1 MYTFLIETDKGLIM
15 ERSLRSNTEE
25 FVEKAREIHG
35 DKYSYEKA
43 VYVGCTKPLVI
54 ICPAHGEFLMS
65 PHKHIS
71 GKQGCPECG
80 KLVRAAK
87 RNKGAQFVERAK
99 AIHGDKYD
107 YSLVNYKTCKDRV
120 EIICN
125 KCGKHFTQTPDN
137 HINLQRGCPFCGAE
151 SSKEKLTAQSKA
163 RKGQKLGHYQKKDGT
178 LSKQR
183 CTTEEFLKKVFN
195 KFPQNKD
202 LFDYSHVKYTTCEEK
217 VEIHCKVCGYIMHQ
231 KPSDHL
237 LGKGCKR
244 CAGRKSM
251 EKAIISFPEMVKRA
265 QEVHGDKYEYF
276 EDSYTNMSKPMLIKH
291 KKCGNVFPQRPEF
304 HIGKKQGCPFCQHVV
319 SSGEKDVLAFVKE
332 YTRCEVQNNVR
343 VVPDFFVGSKRIHKA
358 ELDIYIPELK
368 LAIEY
373 NGTHFHD
380 ISLKG
385 KGYHI
390 GKRKACEQLG
400 IRLISIWECDWQDDR
415 KRPILERYLKNALGV
430 REERTV
436 YARSCVVKDVP
447 QDVYREFMEANHIQ
461 GYASAKEAKCGL
473 YTKDTNELVACMSFR
488 ILKNKDQK
496 NTPFVMWDMVRYA
509 TKCNVP
515 GGRSKLFHHMQ
526 QRFHMDHVQSFID
539 RDYFNGASYLREG
552 WELMEDDQVS
562 ISFWSYRGG
571 RMPRQMWWKKNIPA
585 TLEKLGLS
593 ADLYDETKT
602 QEWNAYNA
610 GCKILENS
618 GNSRFEWHSEEGK
631 KDPLYLEWIDKHG
644 K

>member
-1 MYTFLIETDKGLIM
+1 MSEQKTTEQWVKEVLEKYPEFAEKYDYTNTVYTGAKNPVKICCKKHGVFEVSADGHKNSGKGCKLCGR
-15 ERSLRSNTEE
+15 ERTNKALSSRKGKHNLKRSTEE
-25 FVEKAREIHG
+25 WVAKVLAKH
-35 DKYSYEKA
+35 
-43 VYVGCTKPLVI
+43 P
-54 ICPAHGEFLMS
+54 EF
-65 PHKHIS
+65 
-71 GKQGCPECG
+71 
-80 KLVRAAK
+80 A
-87 RNKGAQFVERAK
+87 
-99 AIHGDKYD
+99 DKYD
-107 YSLVNYKTCKDRV
+107 YSQAVYTSTDDPVTIICKTCGRV
-120 EIICN
+120 C
-125 KCGKHFTQTPDN
+125 TP
-137 HINLQRGCPFCGAE
+137 
-151 SSKEKLTAQSKA
+151 KA
-163 RKGQKLGHYQKKDGT
+163 RKHMAGQ
-178 LSKQR
+178 
-183 CTTEEFLKKVFN
+183 
-195 KFPQNKD
+195 
-202 LFDYSHVKYTTCEEK
+202 
-217 VEIHCKVCGYIMHQ
+217 
-231 KPSDHL
+231 
-237 LGKGCKR
+237 GCKS
-244 CAGRKSM
+244 CAGRKSV
-251 EKAIISFPEMVKRA
+251 EKSVPTFSEMVKRA
-265 QEVHGDKYEYF
+265 QEVHGDEYEYF
-276 EDSYTNMSKPMLIKH
+276 EDSYTCMSKEMKIRH

-332 YTRCEVQNNVR
+332 HTQCEVQNNVR
-343 VVPDFFVGSKRIHKA
+343 IVPDFCVGDKRIHKA
-358 ELDIYIPELK
+358 ELDIYVPELK

-373 NGTHFHD
+373 NGTYFHD

-400 IRLISIWECDWQDDR
+400 IRMISIWECDWQDNR
-415 KRPILERYLKNALGV
+415 KRPIIKRYLKNALGV

-436 YARSCVVKDVP
+436 YARNCVVRDVP
-447 QDVYREFMEANHIQ
+447 QDVYREFMEANHVQ

-496 NTPFVMWDMVRYA
+496 DTPFVMWDMVRYA
-509 TKCNVP
+509 TNCNVP

-539 RDYFNGASYLREG
+539 RDYFNGASYLKEG

-571 RMPRQMWWKKNIPA
+571 RMSRQMWWKKNIPA

-618 GNSRFEWHSEEGK
+618 GNSRFEWHSPEGK
-631 KDPLYLEWIDKHG
+631 KDPLYLEWVSNKH

>member
-1 MYTFLIETDKGLIM
+1 M

-25 FVEKAREIHG
+25 FIEKAREIHG

-43 VYVGCTKPLVI
+43 VYMGCTKPLVI
-54 ICPAHGEFLMS
+54 ICPAHGEFSMS

-71 GKQGCPECG
+71 DKQGCPECG
-80 KLVRAAK
+80 KLARAAK

-125 KCGKHFTQTPDN
+125 ECGKHFTQTPDN
-137 HINLQRGCPFCGAE
+137 HLNLQRGCPFCGAE
-151 SSKEKLTAQSKA
+151 RAKEKAIVRLKA

-217 VEIHCKVCGYIMHQ
+217 VEIHCKVCGYVMHQ

-244 CAGRKSM
+244 CAGRATSAKKVPSFQ
-251 EKAIISFPEMVKRA
+251 EVVERAKA
-265 QEVHGDKYEYF
+265 VHGDKYEYF
-276 EDSYTNMSKPMLIKH
+276 EDSYTGMSKPMLIKH

-343 VVPDFFVGSKRIHKA
+343 IVPDFFIGSRRIHKA

-373 NGTHFHD
+373 NGVHFHD

-436 YARSCVVKDVP
+436 YARNCVVKDVS
-447 QDVYREFMEANHIQ
+447 QDAYREFMEANHIQ

-496 NTPFVMWDMVRYA
+496 STPFVMWDMVRYA

-526 QRFHMDHVQSFID
+526 QRFHMDHVQSFVD
-539 RDYFNGASYLREG
+539 RDYFNGASYLKEG

-571 RMPRQMWWKKNIPA
+571 RMSRQMWWKKNIPA
-585 TLEKLGLS
+585 TFEKLGLP

-631 KDPLYLEWIDKHG
+631 KDPLYLEWIDKHS

>member
-1 MYTFLIETDKGLIM
+1 MCDERTQKWIGKVLAKYPHNTDLFDYSQVVVVDYKKKVNIVCKQCGKVFPQTPDAHLHLGRGCPDCRKAQAKKNSGATRRGKANLNR
-15 ERSLRSNTEE
+15 RSSTEE
-25 FVEKAREIHG
+25 WVAKVLAKH
-35 DKYSYEKA
+35 
-43 VYVGCTKPLVI
+43 P
-54 ICPAHGEFLMS
+54 EF
-65 PHKHIS
+65 
-71 GKQGCPECG
+71 
-80 KLVRAAK
+80 A
-87 RNKGAQFVERAK
+87 
-99 AIHGDKYD
+99 DKYD
-107 YSLVNYKTCKDRV
+107 YSQAVYIKTDEPVTIICKTCGRV
-120 EIICN
+120 C
-125 KCGKHFTQTPDN
+125 TP
-137 HINLQRGCPFCGAE
+137 
-151 SSKEKLTAQSKA
+151 KA
-163 RKGQKLGHYQKKDGT
+163 RKHMAGQ
-178 LSKQR
+178 
-183 CTTEEFLKKVFN
+183 
-195 KFPQNKD
+195 
-202 LFDYSHVKYTTCEEK
+202 
-217 VEIHCKVCGYIMHQ
+217 
-231 KPSDHL
+231 
-237 LGKGCKR
+237 GCKS

-251 EKAIISFPEMVKRA
+251 EKNVPTFPEMVKRA
-265 QEVHGDKYEYF
+265 QEVHGDDYEYF
-276 EDSYTNMSKPMLIKH
+276 EGSYTHMSEKMMIRH

-304 HIGKKQGCPFCQHVV
+304 HIGKKQGCPFCQRVV
-319 SSGEKDVLAFVKE
+319 SSGEKDVLAFVKKHT
-332 YTRCEVQNNVR
+332 YCEVQSNVR
-343 VVPDFFVGSKRIHKA
+343 IVPDFFVGSKRIHKA

-390 GKRKACEQLG
+390 GKRKACEWLD

-436 YARSCVVKDVP
+436 YARNCVVKNVP
-447 QDVYREFMEANHIQ
+447 QDAYREFMEANHIQ

-496 NTPFVMWDMVRYA
+496 DTPFVMWDMVRYA
-509 TKCNVP
+509 TNCNVP

-526 QRFHMDHVQSFID
+526 QRFHMNHVQSFVD
-539 RDYFNGASYLREG
+539 RDYFNGASYLKEG

-562 ISFWSYRGG
+562 ISFWSYKGG
-571 RMPRQMWWKKNIPA
+571 RMSRQMWWKKNIPA
-585 TLEKLGLS
+585 TLEKLGLP
-593 ADLYDETKT
+593 ANLYDETKT

>member
-1 MYTFLIETDKGLIM
+1 M
-15 ERSLRSNTEE
+15 ERLRSNTEE
-25 FVEKAREIHG
+25 FIEKAHEIHG

-54 ICPAHGEFLMS
+54 VCPIHGEFLMS

-80 KLVRAAK
+80 KLARAAK

-107 YSLVNYKTCKDRV
+107 YSLVDYKTCKDRV
-120 EIICN
+120 EIVCN
-125 KCGKHFTQTPDN
+125 ECGKHFTQTPDN
-137 HINLQRGCPFCGAE
+137 HLNLQRGCPFCGAE
-151 SSKEKLTAQSKA
+151 SAKEKAIARLKA

-217 VEIHCKVCGYIMHQ
+217 VEIHCKICGYVMHQ

-244 CAGRKSM
+244 CAGRATSAK
-251 EKAIISFPEMVKRA
+251 KVPSFPEMVKRA
-265 QEVHGDKYEYF
+265 QEVHGDEYEYF
-276 EDSYTNMSKPMLIKH
+276 EDSYICMSKEMMIRH

-332 YTRCEVQNNVR
+332 HTHCEVQNNVR
-343 VVPDFFVGSKRIHKA
+343 IVPDFFVGSKRIHKA

-390 GKRKACEQLG
+390 GKRKACEWLG

-436 YARSCVVKDVP
+436 YARNCVVRDVP
-447 QDVYREFMEANHIQ
+447 QEVYREFMEANHIQ

-473 YTKDTNELVACMSFR
+473 YTKDTSELVACMSFR

-496 NTPFVMWDMVRYA
+496 DTPFVMWDMVRYA

-526 QRFHMDHVQSFID
+526 QRFHMDHVQSFVD
-539 RDYFNGASYLREG
+539 RDYFNGTSYLKEG

-571 RMPRQMWWKKNIPA
+571 RMSRQMWWKKNIPA
-585 TLEKLGLS
+585 TLEKLRLP

-631 KDPLYLEWIDKHG
+631 KDPLYLEWIDKHS

>member
-1 MYTFLIETDKGLIM
+1 M

-25 FVEKAREIHG
+25 FIEKAREIHG

-54 ICPAHGEFLMS
+54 ICPVHGEFLMS

-80 KLVRAAK
+80 KLARAAK

-125 KCGKHFTQTPDN
+125 ECGKHFTQTPDN

-151 SSKEKLTAQSKA
+151 SSKEKLAARSKA

-195 KFPQNKD
+195 KFPQNIN

-244 CAGRKSM
+244 CAGRATSAK
-251 EKAIISFPEMVKRA
+251 KIPSFEEVVRRA
-265 QEVHGDKYEYF
+265 REVHGDKYEYF
-276 EDSYTNMSKPMLIKH
+276 ADSYVGMSKPMLIKH
-291 KKCGNVFPQRPEF
+291 KKCGNVFQQRPEF

-319 SSGEKDVLAFVKE
+319 SSGEKDVLAFVKK
-332 YTRCEVQNNVR
+332 YTHCEVQNNVR
-343 VVPDFFVGSKRIHKA
+343 IVPDFFVGSRLIHKA
-358 ELDIYIPELK
+358 ELDIYIPDLK

-436 YARSCVVKDVP
+436 YARNCVVKDVP
-447 QDVYREFMEANHIQ
+447 QEVYREFMEANHIQ

-473 YTKDTNELVACMSFR
+473 YMKDTNELVACMSFR

-539 RDYFNGASYLREG
+539 RDYFNGASYFKEG

-571 RMPRQMWWKKNIPA
+571 RMSRQMWWKKNIPA
-585 TLEKLGLS
+585 TLKKLGLP

>member
-1 MYTFLIETDKGLIM
+1 M

-25 FVEKAREIHG
+25 FIEKAREIHG

-54 ICPAHGEFLMS
+54 ICPVHGEFLMS

-71 GKQGCPECG
+71 SKQGCPECG
-80 KLVRAAK
+80 KLARAAK

-217 VEIHCKVCGYIMHQ
+217 VEIHCKICGYIMHQ

-244 CAGRKSM
+244 CAGRATSAK
-251 EKAIISFPEMVKRA
+251 KIPSFEEVVRRA
-265 QEVHGDKYEYF
+265 REVHGDKYEYF
-276 EDSYTNMSKPMLIKH
+276 VDSYIGMSKPMLIKH
-291 KKCGNVFPQRPEF
+291 KKCGNVFQQRPEF

-332 YTRCEVQNNVR
+332 HTHCEVQNNVR
-343 VVPDFFVGSKRIHKA
+343 IVPDFFAGSKLIHKA

-373 NGTHFHD
+373 NGTYFHD

-436 YARSCVVKDVP
+436 YARNCVVKDVP
-447 QDVYREFMEANHIQ
+447 QDVYREFMEENHIQ
-461 GYASAKEAKCGL
+461 GYANAKEAKCGL

-539 RDYFNGASYLREG
+539 RDYFNGASYFKEG

-571 RMPRQMWWKKNIPA
+571 RMSRQMWWKKNIPA
-585 TLEKLGLS
+585 TLEKLGLP

-618 GNSRFEWHSEEGK
+618 GNSRFEWHSDEGK

>member
-1 MYTFLIETDKGLIM
+1 MSKKQKDSKAL
-15 ERSLRSNTEE
+15 TEE
-25 FVEKAREIHG
+25 WIKKVLK
-35 DKYSYEKA
+35 KW
-43 VYVGCTKPLVI
+43 P
-54 ICPAHGEFLMS
+54 EFA
-65 PHKHIS
+65 
-71 GKQGCPECG
+71 E
-80 KLVRAAK
+80 
-87 RNKGAQFVERAK
+87 
-99 AIHGDKYD
+99 KYD
-107 YSLVNYKTCKDRV
+107 YTNTVYTGAKNNVEIRCKKHGVFTVIAGNHKTRGSGCELCGRERTNKALSSRKGKSNTKRSTEEWVAKVLDKHPEFADMYDYSQAVYTSTDDPIAIICKTCGRV
-120 EIICN
+120 C
-125 KCGKHFTQTPDN
+125 TP
-137 HINLQRGCPFCGAE
+137 
-151 SSKEKLTAQSKA
+151 KA
-163 RKGQKLGHYQKKDGT
+163 RKHMAGQ
-178 LSKQR
+178 
-183 CTTEEFLKKVFN
+183 
-195 KFPQNKD
+195 
-202 LFDYSHVKYTTCEEK
+202 
-217 VEIHCKVCGYIMHQ
+217 
-231 KPSDHL
+231 
-237 LGKGCKR
+237 GCKS
-244 CAGRKSM
+244 CAGRKSV
-251 EKAIISFPEMVKRA
+251 EKSVPTFSEMVKRA
-265 QEVHGDKYEYF
+265 QEVHGDEYEYF
-276 EDSYTNMSKPMLIKH
+276 EDSYTCMSKEMKIRH

-332 YTRCEVQNNVR
+332 HTQCEVQNNVR
-343 VVPDFFVGSKRIHKA
+343 IVPDFCVGDKRIHKA
-358 ELDIYIPELK
+358 ELDIYVPELK

-373 NGTHFHD
+373 NGTYFHD

-400 IRLISIWECDWQDDR
+400 IRMISIWECDWQDDR
-415 KRPILERYLKNALGV
+415 KRLIIERYLKNALGV

-436 YARSCVVKDVP
+436 YARNCVVKDVP
-447 QDVYREFMEANHIQ
+447 QDVYREFMEANHVQ

-496 NTPFVMWDMVRYA
+496 DTPFVMWDMVRYA
-509 TKCNVP
+509 TNCNVP

-539 RDYFNGASYLREG
+539 RDYFNGASYLKEG
-552 WELMEDDQVS
+552 WDLVEDDQVS

-571 RMPRQMWWKKNIPA
+571 RMARQMWWKKNIPA

-631 KDPLYLEWIDKHG
+631 KDPLYLAWISNRCK
-644 K
+644 

>member
-1 MYTFLIETDKGLIM
+1 M

-217 VEIHCKVCGYIMHQ
+217 VEIHCKICGYIMHQ

-265 QEVHGDKYEYF
+265 QEVHGDRYEYF

-332 YTRCEVQNNVR
+332 HTHCEVQNNAR
-343 VVPDFFVGSKRIHKA
+343 IVPDFFIGSRRIHKA

-373 NGTHFHD
+373 NGVHFHD

-415 KRPILERYLKNALGV
+415 KRLILERYLKNALGV

-447 QDVYREFMEANHIQ
+447 QNVYREFMEANHIQ
-461 GYASAKEAKCGL
+461 GYANAKEAKCGL

-585 TLEKLGLS
+585 TLGKLGLP

>member
-1 MYTFLIETDKGLIM
+1 MSKKQKDSKALTEEWIKKVLKKWPEFAEKYDYTNTVYTGAKNNVEIRCKKHGVFTVIADNHKTRGSGCELCGRERTNKALSSRKGK
-15 ERSLRSNTEE
+15 SNTKRSTEE
-25 FVEKAREIHG
+25 WVAKVLAKH
-35 DKYSYEKA
+35 
-43 VYVGCTKPLVI
+43 P
-54 ICPAHGEFLMS
+54 EF
-65 PHKHIS
+65 
-71 GKQGCPECG
+71 
-80 KLVRAAK
+80 A
-87 RNKGAQFVERAK
+87 
-99 AIHGDKYD
+99 DKYD
-107 YSLVNYKTCKDRV
+107 YSQAVYAGTDESVTIICKTCGRV
-120 EIICN
+120 C
-125 KCGKHFTQTPDN
+125 TP
-137 HINLQRGCPFCGAE
+137 
-151 SSKEKLTAQSKA
+151 KA
-163 RKGQKLGHYQKKDGT
+163 RRHMAGQ
-178 LSKQR
+178 
-183 CTTEEFLKKVFN
+183 
-195 KFPQNKD
+195 
-202 LFDYSHVKYTTCEEK
+202 
-217 VEIHCKVCGYIMHQ
+217 
-231 KPSDHL
+231 
-237 LGKGCKR
+237 GCKS
-244 CAGRKSM
+244 CAGRKSV
-251 EKAIISFPEMVKRA
+251 EKSVPTFSEMVKRA
-265 QEVHGDKYEYF
+265 QEVHGDEYEYF
-276 EDSYTNMSKPMLIKH
+276 EDSYTCMSKEMKIRH

-332 YTRCEVQNNVR
+332 HAQCEVQNNVR
-343 VVPDFFVGSKRIHKA
+343 IVPDFFVGDKRIHKA
-358 ELDIYIPELK
+358 ELDIYVPELK

-373 NGTHFHD
+373 NGTYFHD

-400 IRLISIWECDWQDDR
+400 IRMISIWECDWQDNR
-415 KRPILERYLKNALGV
+415 KRPIIKRYLKNALGV

-436 YARSCVVKDVP
+436 YARNCVVRDVP
-447 QDVYREFMEANHIQ
+447 QDVYREFMEANHVQ

-496 NTPFVMWDMVRYA
+496 DTPFVMWDMVRYA
-509 TKCNVP
+509 TNCNVP

-539 RDYFNGASYLREG
+539 RDYFNGASYLKEG

-571 RMPRQMWWKKNIPA
+571 RMSRQMWWKKTIPA

-618 GNSRFEWHSEEGK
+618 GNSRFEWHSLEGK
-631 KDPLYLEWIDKHG
+631 KDPLYLEWISNKH

>member
-1 MYTFLIETDKGLIM
+1 M

-25 FVEKAREIHG
+25 FIEKAREIHG

-43 VYVGCTKPLVI
+43 VYTGCTKPLVI
-54 ICPAHGEFLMS
+54 ICPLHGEFLMS

-87 RNKGAQFVERAK
+87 KNKGALFVERAK

-107 YSLVNYKTCKDRV
+107 YSLVNYKTCKDPV

-125 KCGKHFTQTPDN
+125 KCGKHFLQTPDN
-137 HINLQRGCPFCGAE
+137 HINTKKGCPVCGKE
-151 SSKEKLTAQSKA
+151 RSKEKLVA
-163 RKGQKLGHYQKKDGT
+163 RGKERRGKPNLRHR
-178 LSKQR
+178 SS
-183 CTTEEFLKKVFN
+183 TEEFLKKVFN
-195 KFPQNKD
+195 KFPQNRD

-217 VEIHCKVCGYIMHQ
+217 VEIHCKVCGYVMHQ
-231 KPSDHL
+231 KPSGHL
-237 LGKGCKR
+237 QGKGCKR
-244 CAGRKSM
+244 CAG
-251 EKAIISFPEMVKRA
+251 KAASANQVPSFQEMVERA
-265 QEVHGDKYEYF
+265 KEVHGDKYTYLGN
-276 EDSYTNMSKPMLIKH
+276 SYTCMTSKMDILCN
-291 KKCGNVFPQRPEF
+291 KCGRIFPQKPDQ

-319 SSGEKDVLAFVKE
+319 SSGEKDVFAFVKE
-332 YTRCEVQNNVR
+332 HTHCEVQNNVR
-343 VVPDFFVGSKRIHKA
+343 IVPNFFVGDKKVHKA
-358 ELDIYIPELK
+358 ELDIYVPELK

-373 NGTHFHD
+373 NGTYFHD

-400 IRLISIWECDWQDDR
+400 IRMISIWECDWQDDR
-415 KRPILERYLKNALGV
+415 KRPIIERYLKNALGV

-436 YARSCVVKDVP
+436 YARNCVVKDVP
-447 QDVYREFMEANHIQ
+447 QDVYREFMEANHVQ

-496 NTPFVMWDMVRYA
+496 DTPFVMWDMVRYA
-509 TKCNVP
+509 TNCNVP

-539 RDYFNGASYLREG
+539 RDYFNGASYLKEG

-571 RMPRQMWWKKNIPA
+571 RMSRQMWWKKNIPA

-618 GNSRFEWHSEEGK
+618 GNSRFEWHSPEGK
-631 KDPLYLEWIDKHG
+631 KDPLYLEWVSNKH

>member
-1 MYTFLIETDKGLIM
+1 M
-15 ERSLRSNTEE
+15 ERSLRSNIEE
-25 FVEKAREIHG
+25 FIEKAREIHG

-43 VYVGCTKPLVI
+43 VYTGCTKPLVI
-54 ICPAHGEFLMS
+54 ICPVHGEFLMS

-80 KLVRAAK
+80 KLARAAK

-99 AIHGDKYD
+99 AVHGDKYD

-137 HINLQRGCPFCGAE
+137 HINLQRGCPFCGME
-151 SSKEKLTAQSKA
+151 SVKEKAV
-163 RKGQKLGHYQKKDGT
+163 
-178 LSKQR
+178 QR
-183 CTTEEFLKKVFN
+183 GKERRGKPNFEHRSSTEEWVAKVLAKHPEFAD
-195 KFPQNKD
+195 KY
-202 LFDYSHVKYTTCEEK
+202 DYSQAVYTKTDEPVTIICKTCGRVCTPKACKHVA
-217 VEIHCKVCGYIMHQ
+217 GQ
-231 KPSDHL
+231 
-237 LGKGCKR
+237 GCKS

-251 EKAIISFPEMVKRA
+251 EKAVIAFPEMVKRA

-291 KKCGNVFPQRPEF
+291 KKCGNVFQQRPEF

-332 YTRCEVQNNVR
+332 YTRCEVQNNAR
-343 VVPDFFVGSKRIHKA
+343 IVPDFFVGSKLIHKA

-373 NGTHFHD
+373 NGTYFHD

-447 QDVYREFMEANHIQ
+447 QDVYREFMEENHIQ
-461 GYASAKEAKCGL
+461 GYANAKEAKCGL

-539 RDYFNGASYLREG
+539 RDYFNGASYLKEG

-571 RMPRQMWWKKNIPA
+571 RMSRQMWWKKNIPA
-585 TLEKLGLS
+585 TLEKLGLP

>member
-1 MYTFLIETDKGLIM
+1 MCDSRTQKWIDKVLAKYPHNADLFDYSQVVVVDYKKKVNIACKQCGKVFPQTPDAHLNLGRGCPDCRKAQAKKNSGATRRGKANLNR
-15 ERSLRSNTEE
+15 RSSTEE
-25 FVEKAREIHG
+25 WVAKVLAKH
-35 DKYSYEKA
+35 
-43 VYVGCTKPLVI
+43 P
-54 ICPAHGEFLMS
+54 EF
-65 PHKHIS
+65 
-71 GKQGCPECG
+71 
-80 KLVRAAK
+80 A
-87 RNKGAQFVERAK
+87 
-99 AIHGDKYD
+99 DKYD
-107 YSLVNYKTCKDRV
+107 YSQTVYTKTDEPVTIICKTCGRV
-120 EIICN
+120 C
-125 KCGKHFTQTPDN
+125 TP
-137 HINLQRGCPFCGAE
+137 
-151 SSKEKLTAQSKA
+151 KA
-163 RKGQKLGHYQKKDGT
+163 RKHMAGQ
-178 LSKQR
+178 
-183 CTTEEFLKKVFN
+183 
-195 KFPQNKD
+195 
-202 LFDYSHVKYTTCEEK
+202 
-217 VEIHCKVCGYIMHQ
+217 
-231 KPSDHL
+231 
-237 LGKGCKR
+237 GCKS
-244 CAGRKSM
+244 CAGRKSV
-251 EKAIISFPEMVKRA
+251 EKSVPTFSEMVKRA
-265 QEVHGDKYEYF
+265 LEVHGDEYEYF
-276 EDSYTNMSKPMLIKH
+276 EDSYTCMSKEMMIRH

-304 HIGKKQGCPFCQHVV
+304 HIGKKQGCPFCHHVV
-319 SSGEKDVLAFVKE
+319 SSGEKDVLAFVKNH
-332 YTRCEVQNNVR
+332 THCEVQSNAR
-343 VVPDFFVGSKRIHKA
+343 IVPDFFVGSKRIHKA

-373 NGTHFHD
+373 NGTHYHD

-390 GKRKACEQLG
+390 GKRKACEWLD

-436 YARSCVVKDVP
+436 YARNCVVKDVP

-496 NTPFVMWDMVRYA
+496 DTPFVMWDMVRYA
-509 TKCNVP
+509 TNCNVP

-526 QRFHMDHVQSFID
+526 QRFHMDHVQSFVD
-539 RDYFNGASYLREG
+539 RDYFNGTSYLKEG

-571 RMPRQMWWKKNIPA
+571 RMSRQMWWKKNIPA
-585 TLEKLGLS
+585 TLEKLGLP

>member
-1 MYTFLIETDKGLIM
+1 MCDSRTQKWIDKVLAKYPHNADLFDYSQVVVVDYKKKVNIACKQCGKVFPQTPDAHLNLGRGCPDCRKAQAKKNSGAARRGKANLDR
-15 ERSLRSNTEE
+15 RSSTEE
-25 FVEKAREIHG
+25 WVAKVLAKH
-35 DKYSYEKA
+35 
-43 VYVGCTKPLVI
+43 P
-54 ICPAHGEFLMS
+54 EF
-65 PHKHIS
+65 
-71 GKQGCPECG
+71 
-80 KLVRAAK
+80 A
-87 RNKGAQFVERAK
+87 
-99 AIHGDKYD
+99 DKYD
-107 YSLVNYKTCKDRV
+107 YSQAVYTKTDEPVTIICKTCGRV
-120 EIICN
+120 C
-125 KCGKHFTQTPDN
+125 TP
-137 HINLQRGCPFCGAE
+137 
-151 SSKEKLTAQSKA
+151 KA
-163 RKGQKLGHYQKKDGT
+163 RKHMAGQ
-178 LSKQR
+178 
-183 CTTEEFLKKVFN
+183 
-195 KFPQNKD
+195 
-202 LFDYSHVKYTTCEEK
+202 
-217 VEIHCKVCGYIMHQ
+217 
-231 KPSDHL
+231 
-237 LGKGCKR
+237 GCKS
-244 CAGRKSM
+244 CAGRKSV
-251 EKAIISFPEMVKRA
+251 EKSVPTFSEMVKRA
-265 QEVHGDKYEYF
+265 LEVHGDEYEYF
-276 EDSYTNMSKPMLIKH
+276 EDSYTCMSKEMMIRH

-304 HIGKKQGCPFCQHVV
+304 HIGKKQGCPFCHHVV
-319 SSGEKDVLAFVKE
+319 SSGEKDVLAFVKNH
-332 YTRCEVQNNVR
+332 THCEVQSNAR
-343 VVPDFFVGSKRIHKA
+343 IVPDFFVGSKRIHKA

-373 NGTHFHD
+373 NGTHYHD

-390 GKRKACEQLG
+390 GKRKACEWLD

-436 YARSCVVKDVP
+436 YARNCVVKDVP

-496 NTPFVMWDMVRYA
+496 DTPFVMWDMVRYA
-509 TKCNVP
+509 TNCNVP

-526 QRFHMDHVQSFID
+526 QRFHMDHVQSFVD
-539 RDYFNGASYLREG
+539 RDYFNGTSYLKEG

-571 RMPRQMWWKKNIPA
+571 RMSRQMWWKKNIPA
-585 TLEKLGLS
+585 TLEKLGLP
-593 ADLYDETKT
+593 ANLYDETKT

>member
-1 MYTFLIETDKGLIM
+1 MG
-15 ERSLRSNTEE
+15 RSLRSNTEK
-25 FVEKAREIHG
+25 FIEKAHEIHG

-43 VYVGCTKPLVI
+43 VYTGCTKPLIVT
-54 ICPAHGEFLMS
+54 CSLHGDFKIT

-80 KLVRAAK
+80 KLVLAAK
-87 RNKGAQFVERAK
+87 KNKGALFVERAK

-107 YSLVNYKTCKDRV
+107 YSLVNYKTCKDPV

-125 KCGKHFTQTPDN
+125 RCGKHFLQTPDN
-137 HINLQRGCPFCGAE
+137 HINTKKGCPVCGKE
-151 SSKEKLTAQSKA
+151 RSKEKLIA
-163 RKGQKLGHYQKKDGT
+163 RGKERRGKPNLKRR
-178 LSKQR
+178 SS
-183 CTTEEFLKKVFN
+183 TEEWVAKVLAKHPDFAD
-195 KFPQNKD
+195 KY
-202 LFDYSHVKYTTCEEK
+202 DYSHVVYTKIDER
-217 VEIHCKVCGYIMHQ
+217 VEIICKTCGRVMHP
-231 KPSDHL
+231 KARNHL
-237 LGKGCKR
+237 YAGDGCKS
-244 CAGRKSM
+244 CAGRASS
-251 EKAIISFPEMVKRA
+251 AGSIPSFQEVVKRCR
-265 QEVHGDKYEYF
+265 EVHGDDYEYF
-276 EDSYTNMSKPMLIKH
+276 EDSYVNVSTPMSIRC

-304 HIGKKQGCPFCQHVV
+304 HYGKKQGCPNCQHVV
-319 SSGEKDVLAFVKE
+319 SSGEKDVFSFMKE
-332 YTRCEVQNNVR
+332 HTHYEVQNNVR
-343 VVPDFFVGSKRIHKA
+343 IVPDFFVGDKRIHKA
-358 ELDIYIPELK
+358 ELDIYVPELK

-373 NGTHFHD
+373 NGTYFHD

-415 KRPILERYLKNALGV
+415 KRPIIERYLKNALGV

-436 YARSCVVKDVP
+436 YARKCEIRDVS
-447 QDVYREFMEANHIQ
+447 QREYREFMLANHIQ
-461 GYASAKEAKCGL
+461 GYANAKEAKCGL
-473 YTKDTNELVACMSFR
+473 YTPEGELVACMSFK

-496 NTPFVMWDMVRYA
+496 DTPFVMWDMVRYA
-509 TKCNVP
+509 TNCNVP

-539 RDYFNGASYLREG
+539 RDYFNGASYLKEG

-571 RMPRQMWWKKNIPA
+571 RMSRQMWWKKNIPA

-593 ADLYDETKT
+593 TDLYDETKT

-618 GNSRFEWHSEEGK
+618 GNSRFEWHSPEGK
-631 KDPLYLEWIDKHG
+631 KDPLYLEWVSNKH

>member
-1 MYTFLIETDKGLIM
+1 MCDPRTRKWIDKVLTKYPQNAELFDYSQVVVVDYKKKVDIICKQCGKVFPQTPDAHLHLGRGCPDCRKAQAKKNSGASRKGKANLNR
-15 ERSLRSNTEE
+15 RSSTEE
-25 FVEKAREIHG
+25 WVAKVLAKH
-35 DKYSYEKA
+35 
-43 VYVGCTKPLVI
+43 P
-54 ICPAHGEFLMS
+54 EF
-65 PHKHIS
+65 
-71 GKQGCPECG
+71 
-80 KLVRAAK
+80 A
-87 RNKGAQFVERAK
+87 
-99 AIHGDKYD
+99 DKYD
-107 YSLVNYKTCKDRV
+107 YSQAVYTKVDDPVTIICKTCGRV
-120 EIICN
+120 C
-125 KCGKHFTQTPDN
+125 TP
-137 HINLQRGCPFCGAE
+137 
-151 SSKEKLTAQSKA
+151 KA
-163 RKGQKLGHYQKKDGT
+163 RKHMAGQ
-178 LSKQR
+178 
-183 CTTEEFLKKVFN
+183 
-195 KFPQNKD
+195 
-202 LFDYSHVKYTTCEEK
+202 
-217 VEIHCKVCGYIMHQ
+217 
-231 KPSDHL
+231 
-237 LGKGCKR
+237 GCR
-244 CAGRKSM
+244 SCAGRKSA
-251 EKAIISFPEMVKRA
+251 EKSVPTFSEMVKRA
-265 QEVHGDKYEYF
+265 LEVHGEEYEYF
-276 EDSYTNMSKPMLIKH
+276 EDSYTCMSKEMMIRH

-304 HIGKKQGCPFCQHVV
+304 HIGKKQGCPFCQHVI

-332 YTRCEVQNNVR
+332 YTRCEVQNNAR
-343 VVPDFFVGSKRIHKA
+343 IVPDFFVGDKRIHKA
-358 ELDIYIPELK
+358 ELDIYVPELK

-373 NGTHFHD
+373 NGTYFHD
-380 ISLKG
+380 ISMKG

-415 KRPILERYLKNALGV
+415 KRPIIERYLKNALGV

-436 YARSCVVKDVP
+436 YARNCVVRDVP
-447 QDVYREFMEANHIQ
+447 QDVYREFMEANHVQ

-496 NTPFVMWDMVRYA
+496 DTPFVMWDMVRYA
-509 TKCNVP
+509 TNCNVP

-539 RDYFNGASYLREG
+539 RDYFNGASYLKEG
-552 WELMEDDQVS
+552 WDLVEDDQVS

-571 RMPRQMWWKKNIPA
+571 RMARQMWWKKNIPT
-585 TLEKLGLS
+585 TLERLGLP

>member
-1 MYTFLIETDKGLIM
+1 M

-137 HINLQRGCPFCGAE
+137 HINLQRGCPFCGMERVKETAVQCGKE
-151 SSKEKLTAQSKA
+151 RKGKPNFKHRSSTEEWVAKVLAKHPEFADKYDYSQAVYTKADEPVTIICKTCGRVCTPKA
-163 RKGQKLGHYQKKDGT
+163 RKHMEGQ
-178 LSKQR
+178 
-183 CTTEEFLKKVFN
+183 
-195 KFPQNKD
+195 
-202 LFDYSHVKYTTCEEK
+202 
-217 VEIHCKVCGYIMHQ
+217 
-231 KPSDHL
+231 
-237 LGKGCKR
+237 GCKS

-251 EKAIISFPEMVKRA
+251 EKNIPTFLEVVERA
-265 QEVHGDKYEYF
+265 KAVHGDEYEYF
-276 EDSYTNMSKPMLIKH
+276 EGSYTSVKKPMLIKH
-291 KKCGNVFPQRPEF
+291 KKCGNVFSQRPEF

-332 YTRCEVQNNVR
+332 HTHHEVQNNAR
-343 VVPDFFVGSKRIHKA
+343 IVPDFFIGSRRIHKA

-373 NGTHFHD
+373 NGVHFHD

-415 KRPILERYLKNALGV
+415 KRLILERYLKNALGV

-447 QDVYREFMEANHIQ
+447 QNVYREFMEANHIQ
-461 GYASAKEAKCGL
+461 GYANAKEAKCGL

-610 GCKILENS
+610 GCKIFENS

>member
-1 MYTFLIETDKGLIM
+1 MCDQRTQIWIDKVLAKYPHNADLFDYSQVVVVDYKKKVNIVCKQCGKVFPQTPDAHLHLGRGCPDCRKAQAKKNSGASRRGKANLNR
-15 ERSLRSNTEE
+15 RSSTEE
-25 FVEKAREIHG
+25 WVAKVLAKH
-35 DKYSYEKA
+35 
-43 VYVGCTKPLVI
+43 P
-54 ICPAHGEFLMS
+54 EF
-65 PHKHIS
+65 
-71 GKQGCPECG
+71 
-80 KLVRAAK
+80 A
-87 RNKGAQFVERAK
+87 
-99 AIHGDKYD
+99 DKYD
-107 YSLVNYKTCKDRV
+107 YSQAVYTKTDEPVTIICKTCGRV
-120 EIICN
+120 C
-125 KCGKHFTQTPDN
+125 TP
-137 HINLQRGCPFCGAE
+137 
-151 SSKEKLTAQSKA
+151 KA
-163 RKGQKLGHYQKKDGT
+163 RKHMAGQ
-178 LSKQR
+178 
-183 CTTEEFLKKVFN
+183 
-195 KFPQNKD
+195 
-202 LFDYSHVKYTTCEEK
+202 
-217 VEIHCKVCGYIMHQ
+217 
-231 KPSDHL
+231 
-237 LGKGCKR
+237 GCKS
-244 CAGRKSM
+244 CAGRKSV
-251 EKAIISFPEMVKRA
+251 EKSVPAFSEMVKKA
-265 QEVHGDKYEYF
+265 QEVHGDEYEYF
-276 EDSYTNMSKPMLIKH
+276 EDSYTYMSKEMMILH
-291 KKCGNVFPQRPEF
+291 KKCGNIFHQRPEF

-319 SSGEKDVLAFVKE
+319 SSGEKDVLAFVKK

-343 VVPDFFVGSKRIHKA
+343 IVPDFFVGSKRIHKA

-385 KGYHI
+385 KGYHV

-415 KRPILERYLKNALGV
+415 KRPILERYLKNVLGV

-447 QDVYREFMEANHIQ
+447 QDAYREFMEANHIQ

-509 TKCNVP
+509 TKYNVP
-515 GGRSKLFHHMQ
+515 GGHSKLFHHMQ
-526 QRFHMDHVQSFID
+526 QRFHMDHVQSFVD
-539 RDYFNGASYLREG
+539 RDYFNGASYLKEG
-552 WELMEDDQVS
+552 WELVEDDQVS

-571 RMPRQMWWKKNIPA
+571 RMSRQMWWKKNIPA
-585 TLEKLGLS
+585 TLEKLGLP

-631 KDPLYLEWIDKHG
+631 KDPLYLEWIDKHS

>member
-1 MYTFLIETDKGLIM
+1 M

-217 VEIHCKVCGYIMHQ
+217 VEIHCKICGYIMHQ

-251 EKAIISFPEMVKRA
+251 EKATISFPEMVKRA
-265 QEVHGDKYEYF
+265 HEVHGDKYEYF
-276 EDSYTNMSKPMLIKH
+276 ENSYTNMSKPMLIKH
-291 KKCGNVFPQRPEF
+291 KKCGNVFQQRPEF

-319 SSGEKDVLAFVKE
+319 SFGEKDVLAFVKK
-332 YTRCEVQNNVR
+332 YTRCEVQANVR
-343 VVPDFFVGSKRIHKA
+343 IVPDFFVGSKQIHKA

-373 NGTHFHD
+373 NGTYFHD

-436 YARSCVVKDVP
+436 YARNCIVKDVP

-461 GYASAKEAKCGL
+461 GYANAKEAKCGL

-515 GGRSKLFHHMQ
+515 GGHSKLFHHMQ

-562 ISFWSYRGG
+562 INFWSYRGG
-571 RMPRQMWWKKNIPA
+571 RMSRQMWWKKNIPA
-585 TLEKLGLS
+585 TLEKLGLP

>member
-1 MYTFLIETDKGLIM
+1 M

-43 VYVGCTKPLVI
+43 VYTGCTKPLVI
-54 ICPAHGEFLMS
+54 ICPLHGEFLMS

-80 KLVRAAK
+80 KLLRAAK
-87 RNKGAQFVERAK
+87 RNKGAQFVERAR
-99 AIHGDKYD
+99 AIYGDKYD
-107 YSLVNYKTCKDRV
+107 YSLVNYKTCKDPV

-125 KCGKHFTQTPDN
+125 TCGKHFPQTPDN
-137 HINLQRGCPFCGAE
+137 HINLQRGCPFCGME
-151 SSKEKLTAQSKA
+151 RVKEKAVQRGKERKGKPNFKHRSSTEEWIAKVLAKHPEFADKYDYSRVVYTKADERVEIICKTCGRVMRPKACRHLFGQGCKTCAA
-163 RKGQKLGHYQKKDGT
+163 RKT
-178 LSKQR
+178 AENR
-183 CTTEEFLKKVFN
+183 AIPFN
-195 KFPQNKD
+195 E
-202 LFDYSHVKYTTCEEK
+202 V
-217 VEIHCKVCGYIMHQ
+217 VE
-231 KPSDHL
+231 
-237 LGKGCKR
+237 
-244 CAGRKSM
+244 
-251 EKAIISFPEMVKRA
+251 RA
-265 QEVHGDKYEYF
+265 KEVHGDKYEYF
-276 EDSYTNMSKPMLIKH
+276 EDSYINMSEPMLIKH
-291 KKCGNVFPQRPEF
+291 KKCGNAFPQRPEF

-332 YTRCEVQNNVR
+332 HTQRGVQNNVR
-343 VVPDFFVGSKRIHKA
+343 IVPDFFVGDKRIHKA
-358 ELDIYIPELK
+358 ELDIYVPELK

-373 NGTHFHD
+373 NGTYFHD

-436 YARSCVVKDVP
+436 YARNCIVKDVP

-461 GYASAKEAKCGL
+461 GYANAKEAKCGL

-515 GGRSKLFHHMQ
+515 GGHSKLFHHMQ

-562 ISFWSYRGG
+562 INFWSYRGG
-571 RMPRQMWWKKNIPA
+571 RMSRQMWWKKNIPA
-585 TLEKLGLS
+585 TLEKLGLP

>member
-1 MYTFLIETDKGLIM
+1 M
-15 ERSLRSNTEE
+15 ERSLRSNTEK
-25 FVEKAREIHG
+25 FIEKAHKVHG

-43 VYVGCTKPLVI
+43 VYTGCTKPLIVT
-54 ICPAHGEFLMS
+54 CSLHGDFKIT

-87 RNKGAQFVERAK
+87 KNKGALFVERAK

-107 YSLVNYKTCKDRV
+107 YSLVNYKTCKDKV

-125 KCGKHFTQTPDN
+125 KCGKHFPQTPDN
-137 HINLQRGCPFCGAE
+137 HINLQRGCPFCGMERVKETAVQRGKE
-151 SSKEKLTAQSKA
+151 RKGKPNFKHRSSTEKWVAKVLAKHPEFADKYDYSRVVYTKADERVEIICKTCGRVCTPKA
-163 RKGQKLGHYQKKDGT
+163 RKHMTGQ
-178 LSKQR
+178 
-183 CTTEEFLKKVFN
+183 
-195 KFPQNKD
+195 
-202 LFDYSHVKYTTCEEK
+202 
-217 VEIHCKVCGYIMHQ
+217 
-231 KPSDHL
+231 
-237 LGKGCKR
+237 GCKS
-244 CAGRKSM
+244 CAGRKSV
-251 EKAIISFPEMVKRA
+251 EKNIPTFQEMVKRA
-265 QEVHGDKYEYF
+265 QEVHGDEYTYL
-276 EDSYTNMSKPMLIKH
+276 ESSYTCMTSKMDILCN
-291 KKCGNVFPQRPEF
+291 KCGRIFPQKPDQ
-304 HIGKKQGCPFCQHVV
+304 HISKKQGCPFCQHVV
-319 SSGEKDVLAFVKE
+319 SSGEQDVFAFVKE
-332 YTRCEVQNNVR
+332 HTHCEVQNNVR
-343 VVPDFFVGSKRIHKA
+343 IVPDFFVGDKRIHKA
-358 ELDIYIPELK
+358 ELDIYVPELK

-373 NGTHFHD
+373 NGTYFHD

-400 IRLISIWECDWQDDR
+400 IRMISIWECDWQDNR
-415 KRPILERYLKNALGV
+415 KRPIIKRYLKNALGV

-436 YARSCVVKDVP
+436 YARNCVVRDVP
-447 QDVYREFMEANHIQ
+447 QDVYREFMEANHVQ

-473 YTKDTNELVACMSFR
+473 YTRDTNELVACMSFR

-496 NTPFVMWDMVRYA
+496 DTPFVMWDMVRYA
-509 TKCNVP
+509 TNCNVP

-539 RDYFNGASYLREG
+539 RDYFNGASYLKEG

-571 RMPRQMWWKKNIPA
+571 RMSRQMWWKKNIPA

-618 GNSRFEWHSEEGK
+618 GNSRFEWHSLEGK
-631 KDPLYLEWIDKHG
+631 KDPLYLAWVSNRRK
-644 K
+644 